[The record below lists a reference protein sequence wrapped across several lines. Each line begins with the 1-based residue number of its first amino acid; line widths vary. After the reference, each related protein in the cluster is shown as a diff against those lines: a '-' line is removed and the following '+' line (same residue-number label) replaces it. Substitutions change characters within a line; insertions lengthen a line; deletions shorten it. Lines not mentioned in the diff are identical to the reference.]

1 MTVGTEQGQVYK
13 GKQGIQYA
21 TVLDSL
27 KPTMALIELGRAGQ
41 KAKAADKEAGLKTT
55 LEFKPAEV
63 WHYYSAEANQRFEN
77 WAKKGAALMTQ
88 RQIPNLW
95 NSTDPDAV
103 NWQLEGAKLKAGYDN
118 INQAKDLW
126 DKSMQDI
133 GTRGDKYEDEYLN
146 NVKNFPSLLG
156 YEQIASGQFNFPQAK
171 FKDPSNLYARF
182 FTADAKVFKD
192 DLKGVPPTDAQLWE
206 RTAIYFNS
214 PEHEGDLRAA
224 AQMYQNLTPEAQK
237 AYQAKAELMGVEDA
251 PHMALAFENYKAQFV
266 DTPRNVM
273 DDALEYAKVAPKSSY
288 STSKEDVSGV
298 TKSSSATQLSNKGY
312 PMDVAVSHFNEKAYL
327 LDDEGYMAS
336 LGVDFKQPRA
346 DRYKAATA
354 AFAERVR
361 ENITKETESGLAR
374 GGSGFSTKEIEDN
387 YDNWYTRLTGSDK
400 TAANEAANWLYGGL
414 EAEKKGLVKAEVM
427 EMPVQALPG
436 APGLSGTFPS
446 GTKIKVIAAYFKSEA
461 EAAKA
466 REDRYN
472 YSGAAMDKMSPE
484 DRKIY
489 ENLMTGFKG
498 QERGTRVFFPIIKE
512 SMQVIKELHRN
523 TAQEKKQLY
532 NTAYKDDLN
541 SAGSVPTA
549 TKSTGM
555 AGQPAPK
562 VGAKGSLNS
571 PGKQ

>member
-41 KAKAADKEAGLKTT
+41 KARAADKEAGLKTT
-55 LEFKPAEV
+55 LEFKPSEV

-95 NSTDPDAV
+95 NSTDPEAV
-103 NWQLEGAKLKAGYDN
+103 SWQLEGAKLKAGYDN

-133 GTRGDKYEDEYLN
+133 GTRGDKYEESYLN
-146 NVKNFPSLLG
+146 SVKNFPSLLG
-156 YEQIASGQFNFPQAK
+156 YEQIASGQFNFPQAV
-171 FKDPSNLYARF
+171 FKDPSNIYAKF
-182 FTADAKVFKD
+182 FTADANNFKK
-192 DLKGVPPTDAQLWE
+192 DLNGVPPTDAQLWE
-206 RTAIYFNS
+206 RTAIYFSS
-214 PEHEGDLRAA
+214 PEHEADLKAA

-273 DDALEYAKVAPKSSY
+273 NDALEYAKSAPKSSY

-298 TKSSSATQLSNKGY
+298 TKSSSATQLSNKNY

-327 LDDEGYMAS
+327 LDDESYMAS

-374 GGSGFSTKEIEDN
+374 SGSGFSTEETDKN
-387 YDNWYTRLTGSDK
+387 FDNWYSNLTSSDK
-400 TAANEAANWLYGGL
+400 TLANEAANWLYGGL

-427 EMPVQALPG
+427 ELPAVALRGQPG
-436 APGLSGTFPS
+436 ASGVLPS
-446 GTKIKVIAAYFKSEA
+446 NARVKVIAVEFKSEA

-472 YSGAAMDKMSPE
+472 YSGAEVAKMSKE
-484 DRKIY
+484 DREIY
-489 ENLMTGFKG
+489 ENLMTGLKG
-498 QERGTRVFFPIIKE
+498 QERGTRVFFPITKE
-512 SMQVIKELHRN
+512 SIQVIKELHRN
-523 TAQEKKQLY
+523 TAQEKKALY
-532 NTAYKDDLN
+532 EKGYKDDMN
-541 SAGSVPTA
+541 APGSTPKA
-549 TKSTGM
+549 TWSGPES
-555 AGQPAPK
+555 GK

>member
-41 KAKAADKEAGLKTT
+41 RAKSADKEAGLKTT
-55 LEFKPAEV
+55 LEFKPEEV

-133 GTRGDKYEDEYLN
+133 GTRGDKYEDSYLSS
-146 NVKNFPSLLG
+146 VKNFPSLLG

-171 FKDPSNLYARF
+171 FKDPSNIYAKF
-182 FTADAKVFKD
+182 FTADANNFKN

-206 RTAIYFNS
+206 RTAIYFSS
-214 PEHEGDLRAA
+214 PEHEADLKAA

-237 AYQAKAELMGVEDA
+237 VYQAKAELMGVEDA

-273 DDALEYAKVAPKSSY
+273 DDALGYAKAAPKSSY

-298 TKSSSATQLSNKGY
+298 TKSSSATQLSNKNY

-354 AFAERVR
+354 AFAQKVR
-361 ENITKETESGLAR
+361 ENITRDTESGLAR
-374 GGSGFSTKEIEDN
+374 SGSGFSQEETDN
-387 YDNWYTRLTGSDK
+387 NFDNWYNNLISKDK
-400 TAANEAANWLYGGL
+400 TLANEAANWLYGGTK
-414 EAEKKGLVKAEVM
+414 AEQQGVVKAEVM
-427 EMPVQALPG
+427 ELPAIALRGQPG
-436 APGLSGTFPS
+436 ASGVLPS
-446 GTKIKVIAAYFKSEA
+446 GTRVKVIAVEFKSEA

-472 YSGAAMDKMSPE
+472 YSGADVAKMSKE
-484 DRKIY
+484 DKEAY
-489 ENLMTGFKG
+489 DNLMTGLKG
-498 QERGTRVFFPIIKE
+498 QERGTRVFFPITKE
-512 SMQVIKELHRN
+512 SIQVIKELHRN
-523 TAQEKKQLY
+523 TAQQKKALYEKG
-532 NTAYKDDLN
+532 YKDDMN
-541 SAGSVPTA
+541 APGSTPQSTWSAPESG
-549 TKSTGM
+549 K
-555 AGQPAPK
+555 PA
-562 VGAKGSLNS
+562 AKGSLNA
-571 PGKQ
+571 PPKQ